1 MIPRSQRCYMTTSH
15 YALQN
20 KLLSQNTLQTI
31 LIDTSQIYVTPN
43 ALPKPMNPEYGS
55 EDRIKFIHIIYNLA
69 PIWAFLRM
77 GSILVAF
84 MTSPRTLSL
93 PLMNSFCAFALP
105 ATSFA
110 KSASERRSF
119 TIQDRRISFSPADD
133 NAETKRGRAREQRSS
148 SSMRCGAI
156 AVIPM
161 AYPACPPRTHRS
173 SPPLPALLLPPSL
186 PPSVSSLRSCAR
198 DQLGSYSTHHW
209 PCRPPAPRPSPRSPS
224 P

>member
-1 MIPRSQRCYMTTSH
+1 MSRPQRCYMTTSH

-20 KLLSQNTLQTI
+20 KLLSQNILQTI

-43 ALPKPMNPEYGS
+43 ALAKINPEDGS
-55 EDRIKFIHIIYNLA
+55 EDGTKFIHIIYNLA

-119 TIQDRRISFSPADD
+119 TIQNRRISFSLADN
-133 NAETKRGRAREQRSS
+133 NAETERGRAREQRSPAAG
-148 SSMRCGAI
+148 GA
-156 AVIPM
+156 
-161 AYPACPPRTHRS
+161 
-173 SPPLPALLLPPSL
+173 
-186 PPSVSSLRSCAR
+186 AR
-198 DQLGSYSTHHW
+198 
-209 PCRPPAPRPSPRSPS
+209 
-224 P
+224 

>member
-1 MIPRSQRCYMTTSH
+1 MTTSH

-43 ALPKPMNPEYGS
+43 ALPKPINLEYGS

-93 PLMNSFCAFALP
+93 PLMNNFCAFVLP
-105 ATSFA
+105 AMSFA

-119 TIQDRRISFSPADD
+119 TIQDRRISFSLADD
-133 NAETKRGRAREQRSS
+133 NAETKRGRARE
-148 SSMRCGAI
+148 
-156 AVIPM
+156 
-161 AYPACPPRTHRS
+161 
-173 SPPLPALLLPPSL
+173 
-186 PPSVSSLRSCAR
+186 
-198 DQLGSYSTHHW
+198 
-209 PCRPPAPRPSPRSPS
+209 RSPAAGGAAR
-224 P
+224 